1 MLEQKLLHV
10 TNFDRESWWKFQS
23 DEILKPGKM
32 STSSGH
38 QINDRSDLFHKGQ
51 GKLFT
56 HPQGCFKPERVSC
69 KKSILSLQFWKLQKQ
84 GTQHFH
90 LLHTKSKDSYCLEK
104 ANHTPGQAKGKA

>member
-1 MLEQKLLHV
+1 MEIKMLEQKLLHV

-69 KKSILSLQFWKLQKQ
+69 I
-84 GTQHFH
+84 
-90 LLHTKSKDSYCLEK
+90 K
-104 ANHTPGQAKGKA
+104 AS